1 MPKSP
6 AGLSLS
12 LCLLSVSFPLSSS
25 LPVEFTLTPFGFF
38 PFFFHDL
45 CKTAALYILELSWPF
60 ASTLWS
66 VTVSLTQTQAKSP
79 SSALTAW
86 GSRTVEIANPPPHS
100 FQSIWIGSLSIPP
113 LYTGS
118 IKGIYSALLCKDTN
132 HSCSLHL
139 LNSHY
144 SRETQFETLYS
155 VFTALL
161 NVPSLSFNS
170 TKLISVCTPNQ
181 TSLIE
186 YLADVSVCI

>member
-12 LCLLSVSFPLSSS
+12 LSAFSLSLSLSHPLSPLNSPWPLLVSFL
-25 LPVEFTLTPFGFF
+25 
-38 PFFFHDL
+38 FFHDL

-100 FQSIWIGSLSIPP
+100 FHSIWIGSLSIPP

-186 YLADVSVCI
+186 YLADASVCI